1 MGFNNLPL
9 TKRMKKRRAK
19 EVKKGLDIFRIKVNA
34 GV

>member
-1 MGFNNLPL
+1 MGFNNLSL

-19 EVKKGLDIFRIKVNA
+19 EEKKGLDIFRIKVNA